1 MGVCLTQAP
10 PAAGG
15 IRRFPISPFST
26 MLTVRRLAATLA
38 VPVSCALAASSLLAQ
53 SDAPR
58 VDSTN
63 RSLRSL
69 VGSEL
74 RVHSDRRLVEG
85 RLLLVLQ
92 PDTLLLQTQRSDT
105 LNQVA
110 VPLRCVRTIEQLNG
124 RYSAKQSAWR
134 GGLIGF
140 VIGAGVGAGAR
151 IIAGNHGDELGSV
164 THVGNGTVAVGVIA
178 LLSGGVGALI
188 GAKRGVERWTSI
200 PVPAPSAPQVTGG
213 DCESAGF

>member
-1 MGVCLTQAP
+1 M
-10 PAAGG
+10 
-15 IRRFPISPFST
+15 RRSSISPFFP
-26 MLTVRRLAATLA
+26 MLTGRRLAATLA
-38 VPVSCALAASSLLAQ
+38 VPLSCAVAASSLVAQ

-58 VDSTN
+58 DDSTK
-63 RSLRSL
+63 RSLPGL

-74 RVHSDRRLVEG
+74 RVHTDRRLVEG
-85 RLLLVLQ
+85 RLVLVLQ

-110 VPLRCVRTIEQLNG
+110 VPLRCVRTMEQLDG

-200 PVPAPSAPQVTGG
+200 PVPAPSAPGVIGG
-213 DCESAGF
+213 DCEGGGF